1 MEQIAEGTS
10 FVDVEYRGN
19 RYYIACAVLE
29 GDAGI
34 ALIDPGPTVSLP
46 GLEKGLAR
54 GGYSLDDVT
63 DVLLT
68 HIHLDH
74 AGASGTIVKRN
85 PKVRVGVH
93 ERGAPHMID
102 PERLLASASR
112 IYGDQ
117 MDAMWG
123 EFLPVPEGNVEVLTG
138 GEELSAGGRSLEVAY
153 TPGHASHHVSF
164 FDSGTGI
171 AYVGDT
177 AGIRLAGE
185 RVTLPVTP
193 PPDIDLEAWEESLQ
207 RIEAWSPERLFVTHF
222 GPDAN
227 VAVNLEQLR
236 TRLMQWSLH
245 VRRGMQSG
253 APTEECVEAFIKWII
268 EDLEQNLSPD
278 KVPVYQVSS
287 MPEMSWHGLARYWRK
302 KEAKKA

>member
-1 MEQIAEGTS
+1 MEQIAERTC
-10 FVDVEYRGN
+10 FVDVEYLGN
-19 RYYIACAVLE
+19 KYYIACAVLE
-29 GDAGI
+29 GDDGI
-34 ALIDPGPTVSLP
+34 ALIDPGPAVSLP
-46 GLEKGLAR
+46 GLERGLAH

-63 DVLLT
+63 DLLLT

-74 AGASGTIVKRN
+74 AGGTGTLVKRN
-85 PKVRVGVH
+85 PKIRVCVH
-93 ERGAPHMID
+93 ERGAKHMID
-102 PERLLASASR
+102 PERLLASAKR

-123 EFLPVPEGNVEVLTG
+123 EFLPVPEENVEVLTG
-138 GEELSAGGRSLEVAY
+138 GEELISGGRALAVAY
-153 TPGHASHHVSF
+153 TPGHASHHVSY
-164 FDSGTGI
+164 FDATTGI

-177 AGIRLAGE
+177 AGIRIANE
-185 RVTLPVTP
+185 PVTLPVTP

-207 RIEAWSPERLFVTHF
+207 KIEAWGPERLFVTHF
-222 GPDAN
+222 GADEN
-227 VAVNLEQLR
+227 VAGTLDQLR
-236 TRLMQWSLH
+236 TRLMQWSLY

-253 APTEECVEAFIKWII
+253 APIEECTEAFIKWVV

-302 KEAKKA
+302 KEQKA